1 MKKKKDFMNEA
12 EVRNSVSLFSDINLL
27 TEDSSTDD
35 ILGSHDVLCVGDMLY
50 DTAMGSA
57 VLAACQRFMA
67 VGSPD
72 RGRAVYLG
80 DPGRWVVLDAASRI
94 REQFPSCVAQY
105 RLPRSVQQENSGFT
119 VGHVWRHVEHQSRG

>member
-1 MKKKKDFMNEA
+1 MKQ
-12 EVRNSVSLFSDINLL
+12 NSVSLFSDINLL

-50 DTAMGSA
+50 D
-57 VLAACQRFMA
+57 